1 MNIVRDV
8 RWGRGQET
16 FGEDPYL
23 TAQMAVPLI
32 RGLQGNASYGDRYP
46 LAGATSKHFFG
57 YNLESNFA
65 PSKLFPHGGTDGQ
78 YRLRANLNIT
88 DTDLV
93 QTYLPGV
100 CCVLCTVRCVL
111 CAGCCALCTAC
122 CVLYLHLYLDLCMQ
136 LFPCLHRCTYAC
148 VSRVTA
154 PVCVFLF
161 VVFMRP
167 AGGREMCIFPRCS
180 RACTST
186 LHADVRCA
194 DDVTL
199 QRSVSC
205 HHRGCRSSFDHV
217 FVQCESSIMC
227 AYNVMSHSD
236 RRSIMCSYNVSA

>member
-100 CCVLCTVRCVL
+100 CCVLCAVRC
-111 CAGCCALCTAC
+111 ALRAVRC
-122 CVLYLHLYLDLCMQ
+122 YLHLYLYLCMQ

-148 VSRVTA
+148 VSRVTCPRLRVFICCIYA
-154 PVCVFLF
+154 TSRWTRDVHLPTVQSCVHVYL
-161 VVFMRP
+161 
-167 AGGREMCIFPRCS
+167 
-180 RACTST
+180 AC
-186 LHADVRCA
+186 
-194 DDVTL
+194 
-199 QRSVSC
+199 
-205 HHRGCRSSFDHV
+205 
-217 FVQCESSIMC
+217 
-227 AYNVMSHSD
+227 
-236 RRSIMCSYNVSA
+236 